1 MKGSKTSLY
10 VDVHSISTY
19 VTLSGAP
26 VSAQAPS
33 PAPAPSL
40 PAPRMDRDGDTVMG
54 GVNAMSTATDVATQI
69 AALASQIAALQ
80 SSASGRRGNSSTD
93 TRPYP
98 ELHHPRGDVLR
109 KESGL
114 EDFNKVKDDEREER
128 GAVVRAVRNPGPDIL
143 GTFGLAGRGNAG
155 EQRGADVARGAEIG
169 LHPRVPQAGVDGEKP
184 ILEGISV
191 TVPRRVPREKVLG
204 RRGRARRGVVGR
216 DGAGGGGGSR
226 ESYANMAW

>member
-19 VTLSGAP
+19 ATLSGAP

-33 PAPAPSL
+33 PAPASSL
-40 PAPRMDRDGDTVMG
+40 PAPRMHRDGDTVMG
-54 GVNAMSTATDVATQI
+54 GVNAMSTATDVAT
-69 AALASQIAALQ
+69 QIAALQ

-114 EDFNKVKDDEREER
+114 EDFNEVKDDEREER

-169 LHPRVPQAGVDGEKP
+169 LHPVRTAA
-184 ILEGISV
+184 LSHV
-191 TVPRRVPREKVLG
+191 T
-204 RRGRARRGVVGR
+204 
-216 DGAGGGGGSR
+216 
-226 ESYANMAW
+226 

>member
-1 MKGSKTSLY
+1 
-10 VDVHSISTY
+10 
-19 VTLSGAP
+19 
-26 VSAQAPS
+26 
-33 PAPAPSL
+33 
-40 PAPRMDRDGDTVMG
+40 MDRDGDTVMG

-69 AALASQIAALQ
+69 AALQR
-80 SSASGRRGNSSTD
+80 SASGRRGNSSTD

-114 EDFNKVKDDEREER
+114 EDFNEVKDDEREER

-155 EQRGADVARGAEIG
+155 EQRGADVAWGAEIG

-191 TVPRRVPREKVLG
+191 TVPRRVHTQRKG
-204 RRGRARRGVVGR
+204 AWAAWQSSQGGRWTRRGQ
-216 DGAGGGGGSR
+216 
-226 ESYANMAW
+226 

>member
-33 PAPAPSL
+33 PAPASSL
-40 PAPRMDRDGDTVMG
+40 PASRMDRDGDTVMG
-54 GVNAMSTATDVATQI
+54 GVNAMSTATDVVT
-69 AALASQIAALQ
+69 QIAALQ

-114 EDFNKVKDDEREER
+114 EDFNEVKDDEREER
-128 GAVVRAVRNPGPDIL
+128 GAVVRAVRNPGPDIC
-143 GTFGLAGRGNAG
+143 
-155 EQRGADVARGAEIG
+155 ADVARGAEIG
-169 LHPRVPQAGVDGEKP
+169 LHPRVPQAGVDSKKP

-204 RRGRARRGVVGR
+204 RRGRARREVVGR

>member
-33 PAPAPSL
+33 PAPASSL

-69 AALASQIAALQ
+69 ASLASQIAAFQ

-114 EDFNKVKDDEREER
+114 EDFNEVKDDEREER
-128 GAVVRAVRNPGPDIL
+128 GAVRNPGPDIL

-169 LHPRVPQAGVDGEKP
+169 IGLHPRVEKP

-204 RRGRARRGVVGR
+204 RRGRARRAVVGR